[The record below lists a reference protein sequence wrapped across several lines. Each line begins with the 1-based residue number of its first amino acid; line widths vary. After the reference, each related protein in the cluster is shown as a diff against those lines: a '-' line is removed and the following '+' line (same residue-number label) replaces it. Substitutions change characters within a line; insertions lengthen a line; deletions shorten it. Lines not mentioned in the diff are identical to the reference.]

1 MKKLIATATAILL
14 TACVSS
20 PICYAADDNIRNAK
34 ASAASVEYAGDSY
47 DKYLHTFSGAEY
59 AASEVKYGESCVFGT
74 ESREFAVEIPSAG
87 FYSVGMSY
95 RAVDKSTDDIKIGVE
110 IDGSCPY
117 EQAGEFEFP
126 RMWRNE
132 EKVRTDSL
140 GNEFAHRQVPYEE
153 FYRNYAL
160 RLSDGT
166 GEKYLV
172 YLTKGS
178 HTVSIIP
185 VKGSFELEY
194 LVFGSSGQPVEYS
207 APTDK
212 EKLYDGEPVIIEGES
227 AALKSKHYLI
237 AKSDTATVAVTPH
250 TAKVNSLNYIGG
262 NWKNAGET
270 LVWNTPE
277 LEEGYYRIGFSFEQN
292 AVIGSMSYRSLL
304 IDGASPFKEA
314 EQISFGYADGWQQ
327 SFFKS
332 ASGTPYLIYFTKGV
346 HTISLSVTSGD
357 ISKVRTLISDAVAQL
372 GELYID
378 INMITGENVDTYRD
392 YELFS
397 QISDMEDR
405 LKNIEKSLKEADEFL
420 YNTTGYKSGSN
431 SSVIKGML
439 RVVQLMLENKY
450 IAHRYVKD
458 YYTNYCSLAAT
469 LQDIDSMPLDLDKV
483 SLCAAN
489 SDRPFDK
496 IGLFTQTAYSLKR
509 FFISFIQ
516 DYNSISD
523 GNGESVSITVWV
535 NWGRDQAQILNSLVS
550 SLFTEETGIGVDIK
564 IVNASMVQAVLSGKG
579 PDCTLQHT
587 RSEPVN
593 LAMRGVLYSLSNFDD
608 LDDVLKRFQ
617 KGAET
622 PYYYKGELYALPD
635 TQNFPVM
642 YYRTDI
648 LNELGLSIPE
658 TWYDFESV
666 CIELVRKNMS
676 AWLPVGTTTE
686 MSAVFPSMLMQNGI
700 SLYAE
705 DGKSTQLSLPE
716 TVNIFNNWMDYY
728 AKLKIPYNISFY
740 NRFRTGTCP
749 IGIDNYTLYAQL
761 KAAATEIDGLWNIAQ
776 IPGTVSEDGTVDHT
790 STGGGTGCAI
800 LEQSEHKKEAWEFLK
815 WWTDSETQLRYSN
828 ELEAVLGPTG
838 RVALSNVEALSEMS
852 WDAKMKET
860 ILDAWY
866 NVQELPEYP
875 GSYYVSRSIYQSFW
889 NVVNANKNTKDMLM
903 KYGREANEEISRKWK
918 QYQSR

>member
-875 GSYYVSRSIYQSFW
+875 GSYYVSRAIYQSFW
-889 NVVNANKNTKDMLM
+889 NVANNNENAVDVTEDI
-903 KYGREANEEISRKWK
+903 YGFKLQTCSVYKF
-918 QYQSR
+918 